1 MDITFGAKGADITDR
16 FRAYAEEK
24 LTKVTQLLPRATALN
39 VKLTRHAVPHTSVAG
54 GRVEITVHGPGS
66 IIRAESDGP
75 DKYMAF
81 DSAFHRVMERARRVH
96 DKRTDHGGRK
106 RTPLHEAVATGF
118 QQVDITPAD
127 PAVVEAVRTGSIPTV
142 EAEQQET
149 DWSPVVIRQKRFPS
163 KRMSVRD
170 AVDQMELVGHP
181 FYLFVDDASGECAVV
196 YRRKGWSY
204 GVITLDDQISEPAAA
219 DTERAAS

>member
-1 MDITFGAKGADITDR
+1 MEITFGAKGADITDR

-24 LTKVTQLLPRATALN
+24 LAKVTQLLPRATALD

-81 DSAFHRVMERARRVH
+81 DSAYHRVMERARRVH

-106 RTPLHEAVATGF
+106 RTPLREAVATGF

-127 PAVVEAVRTGSIPTV
+127 PSVVDAVRTGSIPTDD
-142 EAEQQET
+142 AEHQDNE
-149 DWSPVVIRQKRFPS
+149 WSPVVIRQKRFPS

-204 GVITLDDQISEPAAA
+204 GVITLDDEAAGVA
-219 DTERAAS
+219 SGTERAAS

>member
-1 MDITFGAKGADITDR
+1 MEITFGAKGADITDR

-24 LTKVTQLLPRATALN
+24 LAKVTQLLPRATALD

-81 DSAFHRVMERARRVH
+81 DSAYHRVMERARRVH

-106 RTPLHEAVATGF
+106 RTPLREAVATGF

-127 PAVVEAVRTGSIPTV
+127 PSVVDAVRTGSIPTDD
-142 EAEQQET
+142 AEHQDNE
-149 DWSPVVIRQKRFPS
+149 WSPVVIRQKRFPS

-204 GVITLDDQISEPAAA
+204 GVITLDDEATGVASG
-219 DTERAAS
+219 TERAAS

>member
-66 IIRAESDGP
+66 NIRAESDGP
-75 DKYMAF
+75 DKYLAF

-106 RTPLHEAVATGF
+106 RTPLREAVVNGF
-118 QQVDITPAD
+118 EQVAITPAD
-127 PAVVEAVRTGSIPTV
+127 PEVVEAVRTGSIPTV
-142 EAEQQET
+142 EAPHAGET
-149 DWSPVVIRQKRFPS
+149 EWSLVVIRQKRFPA
-163 KRMSVRD
+163 KRMGVR
-170 AVDQMELVGHP
+170 AVNRISEAIQLLEQ
-181 FYLFVDDASGECAVV
+181 
-196 YRRKGWSY
+196 
-204 GVITLDDQISEPAAA
+204 LDDIRSQPSLMRTIK
-219 DTERAAS
+219 RAFGGAPSS